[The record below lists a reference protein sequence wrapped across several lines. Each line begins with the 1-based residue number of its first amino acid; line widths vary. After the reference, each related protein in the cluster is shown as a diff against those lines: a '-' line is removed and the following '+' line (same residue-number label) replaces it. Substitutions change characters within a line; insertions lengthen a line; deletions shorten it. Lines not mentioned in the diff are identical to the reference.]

1 MMMQK
6 MKKAVVGKAKS
17 MSPMSKGSK
26 AKGAKGAKP
35 MAMGMMKS
43 MMRAKKGY

>member
-6 MKKAVVGKAKS
+6 MKKAAVGKAKS
-17 MSPMSKGSK
+17 MPPMSKGSK
-26 AKGAKGAKP
+26 AKGAKP